1 MQLKRQE
8 NKHLTDESH
17 MEISLKE
24 LQDAA
29 VDFAKAGGKSTLNYF
44 KKSFDL
50 EFKSDETPVT
60 NADRTAEKVIR
71 ELINSYYPNHGIIG
85 EEYGTEN
92 EQSDIVWVLDPIDGT
107 QSFIH
112 GIPFYTTLIGV
123 LVDGQPEVGV
133 IYAPA
138 LDELV
143 VAATGLGC
151 RLNGSKIQTRKCD
164 DLSKAT
170 FLTTD
175 VTTYEEQ
182 GFQQPLES
190 LLDATRI
197 HRTWGDAYG
206 HMMVAAG
213 RADIMIDPILS
224 IWDAAA
230 LLPVI
235 SEAGGSFTDVNG
247 VKTIE
252 TGNAISTNKTL
263 AKQIIPLFEDL
274 S

>member
-1 MQLKRQE
+1 
-8 NKHLTDESH
+8 
-17 MEISLKE
+17 MEISLQE
-24 LQDAA
+24 LQSAA
-29 VDFAKAGGKSTLNYF
+29 ADFAKAGGRSTLNYF

-50 EFKSDETPVT
+50 EFKSDDTPVT
-60 NADRTAEKVIR
+60 NADRTAEKIIR
-71 ELINSYYPNHGIIG
+71 ELINKNFPGHGIIG
-85 EEYGTEN
+85 EEFGREN
-92 EQSDIVWVLDPIDGT
+92 EDSDIVWVLDPIDGT

-112 GIPFYTTLIGV
+112 GIPFYTTLIGI
-123 LVDGQPEVGV
+123 LIKGRPEVGI

-138 LDELV
+138 LDEIAS
-143 VAATGLGC
+143 AATGLGC
-151 RLNGSKIQTRKCD
+151 TLNGSEIQVRKCD

-175 VTTYEEQ
+175 VTTYEEH
-182 GFQQPLES
+182 GFQQQLDSLLES
-190 LLDATRI
+190 TQI

-230 LLPVI
+230 LLPVLK
-235 SEAGGSFTDVNG
+235 EAGGSFTDVHG
-247 VKTIE
+247 EETIE
-252 TGNAISTNKTL
+252 TGNAISTNRTL
-263 AKQIIPLFEDL
+263 VKQIIPLFDEV

>member
-1 MQLKRQE
+1 MK
-8 NKHLTDESH
+8 
-17 MEISLKE
+17 ISLQE
-24 LQDAA
+24 LQSAA
-29 VDFAKAGGKSTLNYF
+29 VDFAEAGGKSTLNYF
-44 KKSFDL
+44 KKSFEL

-60 NADRTAEKVIR
+60 NADRNAEKVIR

-85 EEYGTEN
+85 EEFGREN
-92 EQSDIVWVLDPIDGT
+92 EDSDVVWVLDPIDGT

-112 GIPFYTTLIGV
+112 GIPFYTTLIGI
-123 LVDGQPEVGV
+123 LVKGQPEVGV

-138 LDELV
+138 LDEMV
-143 VAATGLGC
+143 TAATGLGC
-151 RLNGSKIQTRKCD
+151 RLNGTEIQTRNCE

-175 VTTYEEQ
+175 VTTYKEH
-182 GFQQPLES
+182 GFQKPLES
-190 LLDATRI
+190 LLDSARI

-213 RADIMIDPILS
+213 RADIMIDPVLS

-230 LLPVI
+230 LLPVLK
-235 SEAGGSFTDVNG
+235 EAGGSFTDVYG
-247 VKTIE
+247 RATIE

-263 AKQIIPLFEDL
+263 AKKIIPLFKEG

>member
-1 MQLKRQE
+1 
-8 NKHLTDESH
+8 
-17 MEISLKE
+17 MEISLQE
-24 LQDAA
+24 LQSAA
-29 VDFAKAGGKSTLNYF
+29 TDFAKAGGRSTLNYF

-50 EFKSDETPVT
+50 EFKSDDTPVT
-60 NADRTAEKVIR
+60 NADRTAEKIIR
-71 ELINSYYPNHGIIG
+71 ELINKNFPGHGIIG
-85 EEYGTEN
+85 EEFGREN
-92 EQSDIVWVLDPIDGT
+92 EDSDIVWVLDPIDGT

-112 GIPFYTTLIGV
+112 GIPFYTTLIGI
-123 LVDGQPEVGV
+123 LIKGRPEVGI

-138 LDELV
+138 LDEIAS
-143 VAATGLGC
+143 AATGLGC
-151 RLNGSKIQTRKCD
+151 TLNGSEIQVRKCD

-175 VTTYEEQ
+175 VTTYKEH
-182 GFQQPLES
+182 GFQQPLDS
-190 LLDATRI
+190 LLESTQI

-230 LLPVI
+230 LLPVLK
-235 SEAGGSFTDVNG
+235 EAGGSFTDVHG
-247 VKTIE
+247 EETIE
-252 TGNAISTNKTL
+252 TGNAISTNRTL
-263 AKQIIPLFEDL
+263 VKQIIPLFDEV